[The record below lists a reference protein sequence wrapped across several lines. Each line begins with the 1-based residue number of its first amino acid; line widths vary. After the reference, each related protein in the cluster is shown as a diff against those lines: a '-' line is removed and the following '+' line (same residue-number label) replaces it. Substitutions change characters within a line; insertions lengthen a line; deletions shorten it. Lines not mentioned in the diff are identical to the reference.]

1 MCIKCKSFKEIT
13 AGFSPT
19 RIEENPGN
27 EVGRCSTSVV
37 LFDNAVGTFFRSAP
51 LRSSDWVN
59 LFDRRSFV
67 RNCSFLDNGSL
78 INLFNYSLL
87 Q

>member
-37 LFDNAVGTFFRSAP
+37 LFDNAVGTFSVPHHFAAVIG
-51 LRSSDWVN
+51 LIFLIVVVLLEIV
-59 LFDRRSFV
+59 LF
-67 RNCSFLDNGSL
+67 
-78 INLFNYSLL
+78 
-87 Q
+87 